1 MTRYLSQFEAL
12 LGDSSIP
19 PEKAPERLVQWLLV
33 DALVDENVRI
43 FR

>member
-1 MTRYLSQFEAL
+1 MTRYLSQFEVL
-12 LGDSSIP
+12 LGDSSMP
-19 PEKAPERLVQWLLV
+19 PGKALERLVQWLLV